1 VEGENKI
8 EKKKKKEK
16 KKYVF
21 LPRGAGS
28 ANVTYSK
35 LAFTSFVKFPNFLL
49 LNSAA

>member
-1 VEGENKI
+1 LK
-8 EKKKKKEK
+8 KKKKKEK